1 MTELVTR
8 NYWWLRV
15 TRDMGRYIKE
25 CNLCQIMINYIK
37 PLAEKLIVNNMLK
50 KL

>member
-1 MTELVTR
+1 MKFVTR

-15 TRDMGRYIKE
+15 TKDVERYVDG
-25 CNLCQIMINYIK
+25 CNMYQRMKNQTKALV
-37 PLAEKLIVNNMLK
+37 EKLIVNKVLK

>member
-15 TRDMGRYIKE
+15 TRDMGRYIKG
-25 CNLCQIMINYIK
+25 CNLCQRMRNYIK
-37 PLAEKLIVNNMLK
+37 SLAEKLIVNKMLK

>member
-1 MTELVTR
+1 MKFVTR

-15 TRDMGRYIKE
+15 TKDVERYVDG
-25 CNLCQIMINYIK
+25 CNMYKRMKNQTEVLV
-37 PLAEKLIVNNMLK
+37 EKLIVNKILE